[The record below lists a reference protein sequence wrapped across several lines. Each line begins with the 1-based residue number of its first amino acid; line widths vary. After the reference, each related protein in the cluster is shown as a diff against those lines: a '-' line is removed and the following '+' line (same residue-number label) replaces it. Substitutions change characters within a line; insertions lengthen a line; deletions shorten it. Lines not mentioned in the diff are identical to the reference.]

1 MSQDKPEIPN
11 TEVYWKR
18 SKKLNS
24 NLKNTMPEG
33 CAGLNLLPA
42 NTLMCN
48 LPEGLVIMGSKWEIV
63 FRYVLNRYQHYQIGI
78 STHVRDNTNPDMN
91 HRTIWQYTGRL
102 NHINELKWFNR
113 TVEELI
119 PMALQMYS

>member
-1 MSQDKPEIPN
+1 MSPAKPHTEIF
-11 TEVYWKR
+11 WKR

-24 NLKNTMPEG
+24 NLKNAAQTES
-33 CAGLNLLPA
+33 AKLNLLPA

-48 LPEGLVIMGSKWEIV
+48 LPEGLVIMGNKYEIT
-63 FRYVLNRYQHYQIGI
+63 FRYVCNKYQHYQIGV
-78 STHVRDNTNPDMN
+78 STHVRDNTDSDMN

-102 NHINELKWFNR
+102 EHINQLKWFNR

-119 PMALQMYS
+119 PMALRLYS